1 MFWYELRLETSS
13 QIDPDQLQ
21 RLLHY
26 MSQETD
32 SEQESEDSSDS
43 DGDNKEV
50 CKVNQN
56 LGFDRDTA

>member
-21 RLLHY
+21 RLLHL
-26 MSQETD
+26 SQETD

-43 DGDNKEV
+43 NGDNKEV

-56 LGFDRDTA
+56 LGFDGTA